1 MSTSGVS
8 SWSLQRDA
16 VINAALRKLVVLSGG
31 SPAET
36 YQVTNAA
43 EALNAM
49 IKSFQADGMPV
60 WAIVKYTFTTQTN
73 VPSYNIGSGQ
83 TLDTP
88 VPLKVVQA
96 TRYNGTGANV
106 PMNVYTNYDY
116 NLLPQNNN
124 SGPPVNLYYQPFPT
138 YGKINL
144 WPVPSDSTTTVT
156 ISYQRPFEDMV
167 SSTDDFDFPSYW
179 TEALIWGL
187 AWRLSGEYGIPIQD
201 RQLLAKE
208 AEMMHEQA
216 LSYGTEEGSLYIMP
230 GWVGR

>member
-138 YGKINL
+138 YGKIN
-144 WPVPSDSTTTVT
+144 
-156 ISYQRPFEDMV
+156 
-167 SSTDDFDFPSYW
+167 FDFPSYW